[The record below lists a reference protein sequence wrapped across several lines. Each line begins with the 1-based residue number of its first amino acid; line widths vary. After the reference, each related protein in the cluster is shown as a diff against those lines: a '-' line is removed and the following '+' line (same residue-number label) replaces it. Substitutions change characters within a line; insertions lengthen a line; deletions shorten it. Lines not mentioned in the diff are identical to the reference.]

1 MYIYIHAGVPVGSRG
16 LYLSAEKGVFLVTWT
31 RRLMKSHVRL
41 RASRFVQATALSL
54 SLASAD
60 LCFAP
65 AICSLRLK
73 ISSSLPPCPA
83 W

>member
-41 RASRFVQATALSL
+41 HVLYKPPPSL
-54 SLASAD
+54 SH
-60 LCFAP
+60 
-65 AICSLRLK
+65 SLRPTFVSRRRSAL
-73 ISSSLPPCPA
+73 CV
-83 W
+83 